1 MENFKFIGEWLNEKG
16 LQLKPAFSDTLRNM
30 CMEYKKTIM

>member
-16 LQLKPAFSDTLRNM
+16 IKLKPAFSENLHDM
-30 CMEYKKTIM
+30 CREFKKTNA